1 MRRHRR
7 GELALTALDRR
18 GPLRALR
25 SGTRRARRQPVVL
38 SPSGPLNAGPGI
50 FTVKSQIT
58 RKSSGRIL
66 AIAIMRIGPRRI
78 DTVSPL
84 RYITVNEAYFFAP
97 ASPSSLGPRGIAG
110 GV

>member
-1 MRRHRR
+1 MRIM
-7 GELALTALDRR
+7 
-18 GPLRALR
+18 
-25 SGTRRARRQPVVL
+25 
-38 SPSGPLNAGPGI
+38 N
-50 FTVKSQIT
+50 SQMM
-58 RKSSGRIL
+58 RNKSGRIA
-66 AIAIMRIGPRRI
+66 AIAIMRMRPQCI